1 MNGNDSILKIMF
13 ENKTKV
19 LVVIFVLISL
29 LITFM
34 ALPLIVHNEE
44 IKVLMYK
51 VPARQRNVRNSQ
63 CVQKTI

>member
-1 MNGNDSILKIMF
+1 MNENYSTLKIMF
-13 ENKTKV
+13 ENKTKL

-34 ALPLIVHNEE
+34 ALPLNEE

>member
-1 MNGNDSILKIMF
+1 MKIMF
-13 ENKTKV
+13 ENKTKF
-19 LVVIFVLISL
+19 LILIFILTSL

-34 ALPLIVHNEE
+34 ALPLIVHNEDFEE